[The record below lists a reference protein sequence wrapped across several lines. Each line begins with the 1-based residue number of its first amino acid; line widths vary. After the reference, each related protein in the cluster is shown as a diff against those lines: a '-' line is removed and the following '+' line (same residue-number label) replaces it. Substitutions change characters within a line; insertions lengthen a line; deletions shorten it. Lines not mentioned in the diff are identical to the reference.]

1 MNQERLMNILRAPI
15 VSEKSTNGAEQH
27 NQAVFEVATD
37 ATKIEIKKAVELLFK
52 VEVNS
57 VRTVVV
63 KGKRKR
69 FGRVEGRRKDTKKAY
84 VQLGEGQEIDFVGL
98 S

>member
-1 MNQERLMNILRAPI
+1 M
-15 VSEKSTNGAEQH
+15 
-27 NQAVFEVATD
+27 
-37 ATKIEIKKAVELLFK
+37 LFK
-52 VEVNS
+52 VEVDS

>member
-15 VSEKSTNGAEQH
+15 VSEKSTNVAEQH

-63 KGKRKR
+63 KGERKR